1 MTTRRT
7 PYVLIVEDEPSIAL
21 SLRFLME
28 QEGYRVEV
36 VADGEAALKAC
47 RKTPPDLVLLDVM
60 LPGMSGFEVCQRLKA
75 RSDKKA
81 IKVVLVTARGRE
93 ADLEKGRA
101 VGADAYIVKPF
112 AIRDVMHTVHHLL
125 NRSGEAGNP

>member
-1 MTTRRT
+1 MMHPK

-28 QEGYRVEV
+28 QEGYQVAVVE
-36 VADGEAALKAC
+36 DGEAALTVCQQVA
-47 RKTPPDLVLLDVM
+47 PDLVLLDVM
-60 LPGMSGFEVCQRLKA
+60 LPGISGFEVCQQLKSSA
-75 RSDKKA
+75 KGRA
-81 IKVVLVTARGRE
+81 VKVVLVTARGRE

-112 AIRDVMHTVHHLL
+112 AIRDVMDTVRRLL
-125 NRSGEAGNP
+125 NPSGQTEQP